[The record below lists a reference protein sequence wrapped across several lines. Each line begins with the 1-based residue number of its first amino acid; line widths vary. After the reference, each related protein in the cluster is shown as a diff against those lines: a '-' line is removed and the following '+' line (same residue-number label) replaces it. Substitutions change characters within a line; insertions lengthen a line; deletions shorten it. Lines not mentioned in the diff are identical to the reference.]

1 MTDVQYEID
10 KLWESFDKLYPGGA
24 GAIDKVGEKI
34 SLEGFFNIII
44 DSLSSSLES
53 GVAVLS
59 ALLGIS
65 IITVVLSYLSFD
77 ERKTRIMEL
86 SSLAVFSLLVF
97 SFVSPIITVISGS
110 LSSLL
115 DFTSS
120 LSPLLSAILLSV
132 GCVNGAGVQA
142 LSMSLITS
150 LISFSVKNL
159 LLPISFSVFTFAAVS
174 SVSEKGAPRVLKG
187 IKGVFFSLFGMLTTV
202 LFSSLGLQSMIST
215 ASDSFYIK
223 TAKQAISGLVPVVGS
238 TISASLSSLYA
249 AFGLLRGGVF
259 GMSLVFILSL
269 FLPGFFSILFLRFA
283 FSLSANFMDFCESTG
298 GVRFFSSFIL
308 GIDTLLSLYV
318 LSFLSVFFGLF
329 FFLKGGGAALG

>member
-1 MTDVQYEID
+1 VSDFQSEID

-24 GAIDKVGEKI
+24 GELDKVGEKI
-34 SLEGFFNIII
+34 SVEGFLNILT
-44 DSLSSSLES
+44 DSLSASLES

-65 IITVVLSYLSFD
+65 VITVVLSYLSFD
-77 ERKTRIMEL
+77 ERRARIMEI
-86 SSLAVFSLLVF
+86 SSLTVFSFIVF
-97 SFVSPIITVISGS
+97 SFVSPIITMVEGS

-120 LSPLLSAILLSV
+120 LSPILSSILLSF

-142 LSMSLITS
+142 LSMNLISS

-159 LLPISFSVFTFAAVS
+159 LLPLSFSVFAFAIAA

-187 IKGVFFSLFGMLTTV
+187 IKGVFFSLFGILSTV
-202 LFSSLGLQSMIST
+202 LFSSLSLQSMISS
-215 ASDSFYIK
+215 ASDSLYIK
-223 TAKQAISGLVPVVGS
+223 TAKQAISRLVPVVGS

-259 GMSLVFILSL
+259 GMSLVFVLSL

-283 FSLSANFMDFCESTG
+283 FSLSVSFMDFCENTG
-298 GVRFFSSFIL
+298 GVRLFSSFIF